1 VKDYNDDKANLSET
15 TTILDLWLP
24 VKDPAITRGTLTGEV
39 AVLAIEGTM
48 ASGVKA
54 LSLVRMIKGPSGWLF
69 DQAWMV
75 GWLD

>member
-1 VKDYNDDKANLSET
+1 M
-15 TTILDLWLP
+15 
-24 VKDPAITRGTLTGEV
+24 
-39 AVLAIEGTM
+39 AVLDIEGTM